1 MSMATAGALLIFRS
15 IVVATCDVRNGE
27 GWEAASVTRRLGC
40 GSKRGGRAR
49 IGGGSRSRNTR
60 PSSCLCNHLH
70 QREGLPFRG
79 RRRPVRVDRHGHVA
93 LERLSGEAVSIVVKE
108 RVDAAGIDL
117 TGFFRP
123 QTPCRLRYERR
134 PGGGLD
140 AKNQESDRARQ
151 RRHAR
156 PIRPRWRAV
165 RRQCGGGV
173 IVISMS
179 SSQNV
184 RIAFSDDLIWV

>member
-1 MSMATAGALLIFRS
+1 MGSGISDETTGLWVKTRWASTYRRGFTVAQYTS
-15 IVVATCDVRNGE
+15 IQLFMQSLAPT
-27 GWEAASVTRRLGC
+27 
-40 GSKRGGRAR
+40 
-49 IGGGSRSRNTR
+49 
-60 PSSCLCNHLH
+60 
-70 QREGLPFRG
+70 EGLPFRG